1 MAHLI
6 KIITHPLVIILLFCG
21 IIISGEETGG
31 FYIFY
36 ILLGLPH
43 LVLHSVLGILGII
56 SLLFT
61 HYNKKIKLSFLRVL
75 GACCMISSLLYFF
88 LQPNGSYNYDTFHQI
103 LPLSILIV
111 FGILIAVFIFFNTY
125 TLLNNK
131 EDKGLVA

>member
-43 LVLHSVLGILGII
+43 FVLHSVLGILGII

-75 GACCMISSLLYFF
+75 GACFMISSLLYFF
-88 LQPNGSYNYDTFHQI
+88 LQPNGSYNYDTFHQM

-131 EDKGLVA
+131 EDKGLGA

>member
-43 LVLHSVLGILGII
+43 FVLHSVLGILGII

-61 HYNKKIKLSFLRVL
+61 HYNKKIKLSFVRVL